1 MLVWVHQVILVGS
14 WVVLQQ
20 KQHSLAPI
28 LHHKRCNWGVP
39 CRLVRACTAS
49 LSKAPCSGLLPA
61 LHLNIP
67 AAVRVQE
74 VPVLVAQ
81 AAETLQQALDP
92 ADTCTLLGACAT
104 GSQAKLLGLTA
115 EQVRYAVWGS
125 CDGHSSV
132 PTSASTKL
140 PTAVPS
146 GFMLP
151 LQRSISSRMT
161 RVHTLPLSPQAS
173 SPWDCPVCKMVVVAF
188 VQRLQDRQE
197 RQQIEADMRAA
208 CDNLSPEAKVRGLGS
223 CA

>member
-1 MLVWVHQVILVGS
+1 
-14 WVVLQQ
+14 
-20 KQHSLAPI
+20 
-28 LHHKRCNWGVP
+28 
-39 CRLVRACTAS
+39 
-49 LSKAPCSGLLPA
+49 
-61 LHLNIP
+61 
-67 AAVRVQE
+67 VQE